1 MTDATF
7 ELPLLSVERINPGV
21 LMLKIDG
28 ASNPMRYQEGQF
40 VAVELP
46 NGEVRSYSL
55 AQPCDPDGVLELHIR
70 PRPGGLMSRWL
81 ESGLEPGHTLRVHG
95 PYGDCVWRQ
104 AANDESVVMLAT
116 GTGIAPL
123 HAMVLRELANY
134 GHAPISLYWGGRTP
148 EDLYLMTHLE
158 RLADISPRFTFIPV
172 LSRAEAGWKG
182 ARGHVQHVAAERHP
196 DLRNGR
202 VYACGAPA
210 MVSDARALLQSRCG
224 LPETR
229 FLADAF
235 EPAIAAAASADGETV
250 LIRPTCMT
258 ADAKW

>member
-1 MTDATF
+1 MTAATF
-7 ELPLLSVERINPGV
+7 ELPLLSVERINAGV
-21 LMLKIDG
+21 LMLRIDG
-28 ASNPMRYQEGQF
+28 AANPMRYQEGQF

-46 NGEVRSYSL
+46 NGDVRSYSL
-55 AQPCDPDGVLELHIR
+55 AQPCDHAGLLELHIR

-104 AANDESVVMLAT
+104 AANDEPVVMLAT

-134 GHAPISLYWGGRTP
+134 GDAPISLYWGGRTP
-148 EDLYLMTHLE
+148 GDLYLMQHFK
-158 RLADISPRFTFIPV
+158 RLAGISPRFTFVPV
-172 LSRAEAGWKG
+172 LSRADSGWKG
-182 ARGHVQHVAAERHP
+182 ARGHVQQVAAERHP

-210 MVSDARALLQSRCG
+210 MVSDARALLQTRCG

-235 EPAIAAAASADGETV
+235 EPAIAAATSVEGDTV
-250 LIRPTCMT
+250 LITPTYQVEDWT
-258 ADAKW
+258 S